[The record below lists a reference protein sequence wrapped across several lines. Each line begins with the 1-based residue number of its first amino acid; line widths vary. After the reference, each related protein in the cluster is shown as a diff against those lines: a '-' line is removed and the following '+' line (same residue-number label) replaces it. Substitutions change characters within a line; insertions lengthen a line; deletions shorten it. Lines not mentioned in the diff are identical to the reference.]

1 MSLFYEPM
9 ATIFA
14 REFFEGAIIIGQYRT
29 VLLRSPEWQEEQKQ
43 KEGLKA
49 ITQASLAAFIV
60 AVIVTL
66 CVLIPLLILGNEL
79 DNAVAEVIEGVSK
92 VIAAI
97 CILQISVLVPK
108 LLGVY
113 VTKKSNDDGVEL
125 GLTIQSIRFNVFW
138 NIWRE
143 TAEIGIFLIPILLGD
158 GASAST
164 IPFSA
169 LVGLV
174 IAAVLGG
181 LIYYGNQK
189 LEDKRVL
196 ATFMALVLVFLSVG
210 LFVGGC
216 HEFEEVWGETRKVW
230 KIENEFWYH
239 KSFPMVVLKPFGYSA
254 SRTVLQICCF
264 WLWLGLSGALH
275 TWFYLRSKNIK
286 ETREAQKELAST
298 SSDEEMAD
306 KEIEES
312 A

>member
-14 REFFEGAIIIGQYRT
+14 REFFEAAIIIGQYRT

-49 ITQASLAAFIV
+49 INQAALAASVV

-79 DNAVAEVIEGVSK
+79 DKRTAEVIEGVSK

-97 CILQISVLVPK
+97 AILQISVLVPK

-125 GLTIQSIRFNVFW
+125 GLTMRSIRFNVFW

-143 TAEIGIFLIPILLGD
+143 VAEIGIFLIPILLGD

-164 IPFSA
+164 IPLSA
-169 LVGLV
+169 LVGII
-174 IAAVLGG
+174 IAAALGS

-189 LEDKRVL
+189 LEDKKVL
-196 ATFMALVLVFLSVG
+196 AFFMATVLVFLSVG

-230 KIENEFWYH
+230 KIENNFWSH
-239 KSFPMVVLKPFGYSA
+239 KELPMVVLKPFGYSA
-254 SRTVLQICCF
+254 SRTVLQMCCF
-264 WLWLGLSGALH
+264 WLWLGLCAAMHL
-275 TWFYLRSKNIK
+275 WFYLRSEKILA
-286 ETREAQKELAST
+286 TRQSEKELTSS

-306 KEIEES
+306 NDIEET

>member
-14 REFFEGAIIIGQYRT
+14 REFFEAAIIIGQYRT

-49 ITQASLAAFIV
+49 INQAALAASAV

-79 DNAVAEVIEGVSK
+79 DKRTAEVIEGISK
-92 VIAAI
+92 VIAAMA
-97 CILQISVLVPK
+97 ILQISVLVPK

-113 VTKKSNDDGVEL
+113 VTKKSNDEGVEL
-125 GLTIQSIRFNVFW
+125 GLTMRSIRFNVFW

-143 TAEIGIFLIPILLGD
+143 VAEIGIFLIPILLGD

-164 IPFSA
+164 IPLSA
-169 LVGLV
+169 LVGMI
-174 IAAVLGG
+174 IAAALGG

-189 LEDKRVL
+189 LEDKKVL
-196 ATFMALVLVFLSVG
+196 AFFMATVLVFLSVG

-230 KIENEFWYH
+230 KIENNFWSH
-239 KSFPMVVLKPFGYSA
+239 KELPMVVLKPFGYSA
-254 SRTVLQICCF
+254 SRTVLQMCTF
-264 WLWLGLSGALH
+264 WLWLGLAGAVHL
-275 TWFYLRSKNIK
+275 WFYLRSQKIL
-286 ETREAQKELAST
+286 AQRHTEKELKSY

-306 KEIEES
+306 NDVEET